1 MDGCVCVVL
10 TSLASAVAS
19 MSHVQ
24 FAYLEFV
31 YLEYNEYRPTAMPQC
46 GRRDYNSKL
55 ESKANNKVMEIVFP
69 LASILNSGTHT
80 I

>member
-1 MDGCVCVVL
+1 
-10 TSLASAVAS
+10 
-19 MSHVQ
+19 
-24 FAYLEFV
+24 LEFV